1 MEPYHE
7 EEVIGKAYDSR
18 LMKRLLRYLHPY
30 RVHVVLAILLNI
42 FIAALGPLRPYLT
55 KLAIDNGIT
64 RKDFH
69 ELLLVSVGI
78 LSTLALQAA
87 AQFLNSYYT
96 QWIGQRVILDLRME
110 VFEHLHRLSVR
121 FFDRNPVGRLVTRV
135 TNDIEALNDLFSS
148 GIVMVFTDVFTI
160 VWILTFMGIINIE
173 LTLVTISVFPL
184 LFYATFLFRKKV
196 RESYRAIRVLIA
208 RINAFMQEH
217 IVGMP
222 IVQLFTQEAKTYQ
235 AFDEINANHR
245 DANIRSIFYYAIFY
259 PSVELI
265 SAIAAGLI
273 IWYGGGHAL
282 EGSITAGVLVS
293 FLQYTEM
300 FFRPIRD
307 LSDKYNILQTAMAS
321 SERVFKLL
329 DTRPRVVN
337 VQSPHVV
344 KRLQGKVEFRNVW
357 FAYND
362 EEWVLKNV
370 SFAIEPGESVAL
382 VGHTG
387 AGKSSIVNLL
397 ERFYDIQ
404 RGHILID
411 GTDIHLYDQESLRK
425 NIAVVMQDVFLFSG
439 DIAFNISLGDEKIDE
454 QTIRRAAQMV
464 GADEFISHLPYGYR
478 QPVGERGALLSTGQK
493 QLLSFARALARD
505 PAILIFDEATSSV
518 DTETELRIQKA
529 ISTLLA
535 NRTSI
540 VIAHRL
546 STIQHV
552 DRIIVIHKGE
562 IREVGTHQELLALGG
577 IYTKLYE
584 LQYKDRKARL
594 KVSASA
600 NDSATGGGAY
610 GTEDADPDVRGT

>member
-7 EEVIGKAYDSR
+7 EEVLGKAYDSR

-30 RVHVVLAILLNI
+30 RRHVVLAILLNI

-55 KLAIDNGIT
+55 KLAIDNGIA
-64 RKDFH
+64 RKDLH
-69 ELLLVSVGI
+69 ELLFLSLGI

-196 RESYRAIRVLIA
+196 RESYRAIRILIA

-282 EGSITAGVLVS
+282 EGAITAGVLVS

-321 SERVFKLL
+321 SERIFKLL
-329 DTRPRVVN
+329 DTHPRVVN

-344 KRLQGKVEFRNVW
+344 KRLRGHVEFRNVW

-397 ERFYDIQ
+397 ERFYDVQ

-411 GTDIHLYDQESLRK
+411 GMDIRLYDQDSLRR

-454 QTIRRAAQMV
+454 DTIRRAAQMV
-464 GADEFISHLPYGYR
+464 GADEFISHLPHGY
-478 QPVGERGALLSTGQK
+478 QQAVGERGVLLSTGQK

-505 PAILIFDEATSSV
+505 PAILILDEATSSV

-584 LQYKDRKARL
+584 LQYKERKARL

-600 NDSATGGGAY
+600 NNSAAGVRAY
-610 GTEDADPDVRGT
+610 GSEDVDPGVRRT

>member
-7 EEVIGKAYDSR
+7 EEVLGKAYDSR

-30 RVHVVLAILLNI
+30 RRHVVLAILLNI

-55 KLAIDNGIT
+55 KLAIDNGIA
-64 RKDFH
+64 RKDLH
-69 ELLLVSVGI
+69 ELLFLSLGI

-196 RESYRAIRVLIA
+196 RESYRAIRILIA

-282 EGSITAGVLVS
+282 YGAITAGVLVS

-321 SERVFKLL
+321 SERIFKLL
-329 DTRPRVVN
+329 DTHPRVVN

-344 KRLQGKVEFRNVW
+344 KRLRGHVEFRNVW

-397 ERFYDIQ
+397 ERFYDVQ

-411 GTDIHLYDQESLRK
+411 GMDIRLYDQDSLRR

-454 QTIRRAAQMV
+454 DTIRRAAQMV
-464 GADEFISHLPYGYR
+464 GADEFISHLPHGY
-478 QPVGERGALLSTGQK
+478 QQAVGERGVLLSTGQK

-505 PAILIFDEATSSV
+505 PAILILDEATSSV

-584 LQYKDRKARL
+584 LQYKERKARL

-600 NDSATGGGAY
+600 NNSAAGVRAY
-610 GTEDADPDVRGT
+610 GSEDVDPGVRRT